1 MSKSTF
7 YISGLFFPWFEQ
19 NISKLFYLANNILNS
34 QKQWKNTVKRWIEDK
49 QGIIWNEFFSALEG
63 DFILNFC
70 HDTKKASRSL
80 QSHDLGKPFWNECSL
95 VMLFIPSVLDSE
107 ASGLIVS
114 MTNFHCAKN
123 LITYYGSVSI
133 LPGSRSAIKEC
144 CRSKW

>member
-1 MSKSTF
+1 MVWADIST
-7 YISGLFFPWFEQ
+7 
-19 NISKLFYLANNILNS
+19 LFYLATNILNS
-34 QKQWKNTVKRWIEDK
+34 QKMKKTVKRWIEEK
-49 QGIIWNEFFSALEG
+49 QGIIWHEFFSVLER
-63 DFILNFC
+63 DLILNFC
-70 HDTKKASRSL
+70 HDTKKADMSL
-80 QSHDLGKPFWNECSL
+80 QSHDLEQPFWNECSL

-123 LITYYGSVSI
+123 LITDCGSVSI